1 MSAVTRSLRSATKQ
15 LRVQPQTTRL
25 FAAPLTVRSASFGAA
40 TRTTSTSYKN
50 FSTTAAARSGAPA
63 MASSFDKYDPEI
75 RDIADYVANKSI
87 DSELA
92 VSALPLFF
100 VVALP
105 RATVGHELYVGP
117 R

>member
-1 MSAVTRSLRSATKQ
+1 
-15 LRVQPQTTRL
+15 
-25 FAAPLTVRSASFGAA
+25 
-40 TRTTSTSYKN
+40 
-50 FSTTAAARSGAPA
+50 